1 MPSAMSDCSKRCVVA
16 CVRPTD
22 RAIWV
27 TRPPSACT
35 APSARITENT
45 RGTPP
50 LDAAAGRRVLA
61 GPCSPVLSIPSS
73 CGIQIH

>member
-22 RAIWV
+22 RAICV

-35 APSARITENT
+35 APSARITEKT

-50 LDAAAGRRVLA
+50 LEAAPADAFAGVGA
-61 GPCSPVLSIPSS
+61 DVLSIPSS
-73 CGIQIH
+73 CGIHPR